1 MPDTPE
7 QSKDDAVPEKPKEYA
22 AAAGNSDQP
31 GEAPLDF
38 PVFPVKAG
46 PDADP
51 KPKP

>member
-7 QSKDDAVPEKPKEYA
+7 QSKDDTPSEKPKEYGA
-22 AAAGNSDQP
+22 AVGSSDQS
-31 GEAPLDF
+31 GEVPLDF
-38 PVFPVKAG
+38 PVFPVSPG